1 MINGM
6 TALNLD
12 VMTPA
17 EPGEQAGNAAFACDD
32 PAAIVAAAEAD
43 GIYLWGDN
51 GRIRASA
58 HVFTTKEDVETL
70 LAQLP
75 GYLA

>member
-1 MINGM
+1 MGWL
-6 TALNLD
+6 ALSLD

-17 EPGEQAGNAAFACDD
+17 APREQAGHAAFACAD
-32 PAAIVAAAEAD
+32 PAAIVARAEAD

-58 HVFTTKEDVETL
+58 HVFTSEPMWRPSWRSCRDISDS
-70 LAQLP
+70 
-75 GYLA
+75 